1 MKQAALFPVTEENFS
16 QCWDHMDRLR
26 RKARRMCA
34 VAKVGGFFA
43 NLYFLFALLLIAN
56 GLIFAHF
63 LGSYHRFLDSLP
75 LFPEL
80 WEKISSLILRPG
92 DSLAVQALKLLSA
105 AYLSAIALF
114 AVLALVTAL
123 LYHPRRKGAPEG
135 SFASRTASLA
145 KAAQEAW
152 SKSYKTR
159 LSTSLASTL
168 LVIIAAFVLF
178 FAYTIHLQDANAA
191 QALLSIF
198 PTHDFSTN
206 AMIYVLAAYFVCH
219 IFSTVLLL
227 LSRFIYRWQ
236 FPYDLMV
243 QAEAAALL
251 AREAPGDLSQENLA
265 LWRTERAEVL
275 RTEAL
280 ALEKEAAY
288 QKARTMLHDAA
299 LLGDG
304 PAMEHYAR
312 HCILSHLHESAR
324 YWLKQA
330 IASGSATGEAVRM
343 LRRLALKLN
352 HRVQYLRPDAAPLT
366 KKQILL
372 QRCKTMFTVLW
383 RILIALVMLAI
394 VAVLVVLFQND
405 LDLSILT
412 DFPGALSRL
421 FR

>member
-1 MKQAALFPVTEENFS
+1 M
-16 QCWDHMDRLR
+16 
-26 RKARRMCA
+26 
-34 VAKVGGFFA
+34 
-43 NLYFLFALLLIAN
+43 LLIAN

-63 LGSYHRFLDSLP
+63 LGSYHRFLGSLP

-152 SKSYKTR
+152 SKSYKTK

-191 QALLSIF
+191 QALLSVF

-206 AMIYVLAAYFVCH
+206 AMIYVLVAYFVCH

-236 FPYDLMV
+236 FPYDLMA

-265 LWRTERAEVL
+265 LWRAEHAEVL

-312 HCILSHLHESAR
+312 HTSSPICMNPP
-324 YWLKQA
+324 
-330 IASGSATGEAVRM
+330 GTG
-343 LRRLALKLN
+343 
-352 HRVQYLRPDAAPLT
+352 
-366 KKQILL
+366 
-372 QRCKTMFTVLW
+372 
-383 RILIALVMLAI
+383 
-394 VAVLVVLFQND
+394 
-405 LDLSILT
+405 
-412 DFPGALSRL
+412 
-421 FR
+421 